1 MSSKREQRKR
11 ELIRQRR
18 AQILEAA
25 AKVFAE
31 KGFQRATIKEI
42 AAEAGVAEG
51 TIYNYFRSKEELL
64 INIPRQ
70 IGQPVLD
77 AMAARVASREAFA
90 DVRDD
95 EAFLTELITQGMKR
109 AGENV
114 AVIRVLFSS
123 IPSMDEETLET
134 YLRQMPL
141 YAAGLLE
148 DYVRA
153 RVEAGVFRP
162 VDPVLAARAA
172 LGMFLVFLMMQ
183 EILPGARVAPVDY
196 QAAIP
201 ELVRLFLYGVVARP
215 EDREDAD
222 AGTEGK

>member
-1 MSSKREQRKR
+1 MISQ
-11 ELIRQRR
+11 LIEQRR

-31 KGFQRATIKEI
+31 KGFQQATISEI
-42 AAEAGVAEG
+42 AAEAGVSEG

-70 IGQPVLD
+70 IGQPVLA
-77 AMAARVASREAFA
+77 AMAARVRSGEAFTHIQ
-90 DVRDD
+90 DD
-95 EAFLTELITQGMKR
+95 EAFLTELIAQGMSR
-109 AGENV
+109 IRENL

-123 IPSMDEETLET
+123 IPNMNEETLEA

-141 YAAGLLE
+141 YASGLLE
-148 DYVRA
+148 SYVQA
-153 RVEAGVFRP
+153 RVQAGAFRP
-162 VDPVLAARAA
+162 VDPALTARAA
-172 LGMFLVFLMMQ
+172 LGMFLIFLMLQ
-183 EILPGARVAPVDY
+183 EILPGARMAPVDY

-215 EDREDAD
+215 EDRPHLLED
-222 AGTEGK
+222 T